1 MSTEIRPRIYIFR
14 KDETVMGLF
23 DLIKKLTPST
33 VAPPIDPCPAARSVM
48 ANARSLR
55 TDLVILSVHGAT
67 CPECAKYQGRVFS
80 LSGSSKLFPRVPDA
94 FFRFGCI
101 HEGCGHTFSPYIHGV
116 NDPDL
121 RYTLSVHQLQDKR
134 YGRDIIAFSNR
145 PFIDDRTDSCRRAA
159 EKDRQK
165 FSEELAQ
172 RRYWEEHKGEF
183 QAKLAAEEKDFAW
196 IQANLPDKCP
206 KTISSYRRMKT
217 QNSKGYQALKQAAA
231 ELGRD
236 I

>member
-1 MSTEIRPRIYIFR
+1 
-14 KDETVMGLF
+14 MGLF
-23 DLIKKLTPST
+23 NLFRNNLPTAALVSTDMCPVARKVVADARDLQ
-33 VAPPIDPCPAARSVM
+33 
-48 ANARSLR
+48 
-55 TDLVILSVHGAT
+55 TDLVILSVHGGA

-80 LSGSSKLFPRVPDA
+80 LSGSSKLFPKVPAA
-94 FFRFGCI
+94 FFQYGGI
-101 HEGCGHTFSPYIHGV
+101 HEGCGHVFSPYIHGV

-121 RYTLSVHQLQDKR
+121 HYTLSIHPLQDKR

-145 PFIDDRTDSCRRAA
+145 PFVDDRTECCRREA
-159 EKDRQK
+159 ETVRRKLLED
-165 FSEELAQ
+165 LAQ
-172 RRYWEEHKGEF
+172 QRYWEDHKGEF

-196 IQANLPDKCP
+196 IQTNLPDKCP
-206 KTISSYRRMKT
+206 KTITSYRRMKT